1 MEGTSYTAGM
11 SSPELFVVAT
21 PIGNLDDITLRALK
35 VLKKVDFIVCEDTRR
50 CLRLLNHYGIKKP
63 LMSYYAPREE
73 ERAES
78 ILQRLLSGK
87 KAALLTD
94 AGTPLLSDPGAV
106 LVRRAVEAGIKV
118 VPIPG
123 PSSLTAA
130 LSASA
135 LACGRF
141 VFWGFPKRKGKKEL
155 ELLREFPGCK
165 VFFERASRVGKF
177 LKKALEIFGDRPC
190 EIHRELTKVHEE
202 ILRGRISDFVNW
214 EGKGEVVI
222 IIS

>member
-1 MEGTSYTAGM
+1 M
-11 SSPELFVVAT
+11 VAT
-21 PIGNLDDITLRALK
+21 PIGNLQDITLRALK
-35 VLKKVDFIVCEDTRR
+35 VLKAVDFIICEDTRR
-50 CLRLLNHYGIKKP
+50 CLKLLNHYGIKKP
-63 LMSYYAPREE
+63 LMSYYAPKEE
-73 ERAES
+73 ERAEA
-78 ILQRLLSGK
+78 IIQRLLSAG

-130 LSASA
+130 LSASS
-135 LACGRF
+135 LGCGRF
-141 VFWGFPKRKGKKEL
+141 VFWGFPRRKGSKEL
-155 ELLREFPGCK
+155 ELLKDFPGCK
-165 VFFERASRVGKF
+165 VFFQRASRVGKF
-177 LKKALEIFGDRPC
+177 LKKALEVLGDRPC
-190 EIHRELTKVHEE
+190 EIHRELTKAHEE
-202 ILRGRISDFVNW
+202 ILRGRLSDFVNW